1 MKRILVTGGAGYI
14 GSHVI
19 LELLN
24 SKYEVVVI
32 DNLSTGDKLNI
43 PSDVFFINGSILDID
58 TLKKAM
64 SQNID
69 GVIHLAALKSASE
82 SMKNPNLYTELNI
95 NGSLMV
101 LNEMLNYKIKN
112 IIFSSTAAIYGTPV
126 YLPIDENHPKKPINF
141 YGFSKLSIEF
151 YLKWYSKLKDINYV
165 SLRYF
170 NAAGY
175 DAKSRV
181 IGLEKNPANLLPVIM
196 NSLIN
201 GESLNI
207 YGNDYPTKDGTCIRD
222 YIHVTDL
229 ADAHIKSI
237 NYLTYKNSPLEI
249 NLATGNG
256 YSVKDI
262 VDKTIKISSSKLNYK
277 FVNRRDGDPAELIAS
292 SNLASKN
299 LNWNPHFSSLDN
311 IISTMLRAYNVW

>member
-14 GSHVI
+14 GSHII

-32 DNLSTGDKLNI
+32 DNLSTGDRLNI
-43 PSDVFFINGSILDID
+43 PNDVFFINGSILDID

-69 GVIHLAALKSASE
+69 GVIHLAALKSASD

-95 NGSLMV
+95 NGSLMI

-112 IIFSSTAAIYGTPV
+112 IIFSSTAAIYGKPA

-141 YGFSKLSIEF
+141 YGFSKLSIEY
-151 YLKWYSKLKDINYV
+151 YLKWYSKLKNINYV

-175 DAKSRV
+175 DSKSRIV
-181 IGLEKNPANLLPVIM
+181 GLEKNPANLLPVIM

-201 GESLNI
+201 GESLKI

-237 NYLTYKNSPLEI
+237 NYLTFKNSPLEI

-256 YSVKDI
+256 YSVKEI
-262 VDKTIKISSSKLNYK
+262 VDKTIKISSSRLNYE

-292 SNLASKN
+292 SKLASKI
-299 LNWNPHFSSLDN
+299 LNWNPEFSSLDN
-311 IISTMLRAYNVW
+311 IISTMLSAYNV